1 MTQLPTLILAATS
14 AVTVAAPIDLVP
26 IGRYDSGIRGQ
37 SAAEIVAFDPGT
49 ARLFVTNASANRID
63 VLDIADPTTPTLTR
77 TIDLNPYGAG
87 VNSVSVSSGLVACAV
102 EADPKHEPG
111 SIVLFDTDA
120 NFIAKIAAG
129 ALPDMVAFSPD
140 GRFLLAANEG
150 EPSDDYS
157 IDPPGSI
164 TIVRLPEDPR
174 TLDES
179 DAATAGFTLFDT
191 TGVPEGVRVFG
202 PGATPSMDLEPE
214 YIAFDPDSRR
224 AYVSCQENNAIAV
237 VDLDLGLVIDL
248 FSAGALDHSKPEHAL
263 DPSDKDGGIHIATA
277 PVLGMRQPDTIA
289 CYRVGGRDYIV
300 TANEGDP
307 RGYAAF
313 EEQARVKNLT
323 LDPDAF
329 PNRDELQRDDRL
341 GRLRVSAA
349 TGDTDH
355 DGDHDEL
362 HAFGSRSISIF
373 DRVGNLVSDTGS
385 LFERTVARL
394 DPGRFNINH
403 AGDETDTRSDDRGP
417 EPEALALGRI
427 GDRVYAFVGLERT
440 SAIIAVDIT
449 DPARPAFASYHATH
463 KAGDPEGAAGDIA
476 PEGMSFIDAS
486 SSPIGAP
493 LLVVTN
499 EVNGT
504 TLILRIDTPD
514 QGHPD

>member
-1 MTQLPTLILAATS
+1 MIQPASLILAATT
-14 AVTVAAPIDLVP
+14 AIAAAAPIELVP
-26 IGRYDSGIRGQ
+26 IGRYDSGIRNA
-37 SAAEIVAFDPGT
+37 SAAEIVAFDHDT

-63 VLDIADPTTPTLTR
+63 VIDIVDPTTPILAR
-77 TIDLNPYGAG
+77 TIDLSPYGAG
-87 VNSVSVSSGLVACAV
+87 VNSVSIKHGLVACAV
-102 EADPKHEPG
+102 EAAPKHEPG

-120 NFIAKIAAG
+120 QFIAQITAG

-150 EPSDDYS
+150 EPSDDYT

-164 TIVRLPEDPR
+164 TIVRLPDDPR
-174 TLDES
+174 TLDQS
-179 DAATAGFTLFDT
+179 CATTAGFTLFDT
-191 TGVPEGVRVFG
+191 TGVPRGVRVFG
-202 PGATPSMDLEPE
+202 PGATPSTDLEPE
-214 YIAFDPDSRR
+214 YIAFDSDSRR

-237 VDLDLGLVIDL
+237 VDLALGLVIDL
-248 FSAGALDHSKPEHAL
+248 FSAGTLDHSQPENAL
-263 DPSDKDGGIHIATA
+263 DPSDADGGINITTA

-289 CYRVGGRDYIV
+289 CYRADGRDYIV

-307 RGYAAF
+307 RGYASF
-313 EEQARVKNLT
+313 EEQTRVKDLT
-323 LDPDAF
+323 LDPIAF
-329 PNRDELQRDDRL
+329 PDRDDLQRDERL
-341 GRLRVSAA
+341 GRLRVSGA
-349 TGDTDH
+349 TGDTDD

-394 DPGRFNINH
+394 DPDRFNINER
-403 AGDETDTRSDDRGP
+403 GPETDTRSDDRGP

-449 DPARPAFASYHATH
+449 DPARPEFASYYATN
-463 KAGDPEGAAGDIA
+463 KAGGPEGAAGDIA
-476 PEGMSFIDAS
+476 PEGMSFIDSS
-486 SSPIGAP
+486 SSPVGAP

-499 EVNGT
+499 EVSGT
-504 TLILRIDTPD
+504 TLILRIDAPD